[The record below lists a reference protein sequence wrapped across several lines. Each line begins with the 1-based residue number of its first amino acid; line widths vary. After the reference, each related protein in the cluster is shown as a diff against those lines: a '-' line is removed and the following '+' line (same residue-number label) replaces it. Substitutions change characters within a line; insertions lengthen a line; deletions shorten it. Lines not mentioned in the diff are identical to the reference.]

1 MRNKTNNLEVSLS
14 CKPLIIIVLC
24 TLLAWSVNSPI
35 LAQSNKNNDRD
46 LESLQ
51 KEFLEWKFG
60 MFLHYNM
67 ATYAQVEWATG
78 REDPRLFNPTNL
90 DCAQWADAAV
100 SANMKYAILTVKHT
114 GGWCL
119 WNSAHTDHDISMFK
133 NYKGGK
139 GDIVKEFTDA
149 FRSRGLKVGLY
160 YCFPL
165 HDKKWANYTTLP
177 VKDYEKGTADA
188 LSFIKNQF
196 KELLTNY
203 GEIDIIWVDQFASLH
218 GGLKKGDWRLI
229 KEYIHA
235 LQPNCIVIA
244 NNSFSP
250 YQTDIIGY
258 EYPWS
263 KKLPP
268 KGNKKPSEVCDKL
281 QRGWFSSVPLG
292 KDSEPIVDANY
303 IVNEMLIPLNANN
316 STYLL
321 NCAPNDRGLLPE
333 SVIQILGEVGK
344 VWEANMNK

>member
-1 MRNKTNNLEVSLS
+1 MKNKTHNLEISHYS
-14 CKPLIIIVLC
+14 RPLI
-24 TLLAWSVNSPI
+24 TLVIYTI
-35 LAQSNKNNDRD
+35 LALSVCVSVFAQSGKNSDRD
-46 LESLQ
+46 LESRQ

-78 REDPRLFNPTNL
+78 KEDPLIFNPSSL
-90 DCAQWADAAV
+90 DCEQWADAAV

-149 FRSRGLKVGLY
+149 FRNRDLKVGLY

-165 HDKKWANYTTLP
+165 HDRKWAKYSTLP
-177 VKDYEKGTADA
+177 VEDYEKGTADA

-218 GGLKKGDWRLI
+218 GGLKKGDWQLI

-244 NNSFSP
+244 NNANDP
-250 YQTDIIGY
+250 DQTDIIGY

-268 KGNKKPSEVCDKL
+268 EGNKIPSEVCDKL

-292 KDSEPIVDANY
+292 KDSDPIIDAHY
-303 IVNEMLIPLNANN
+303 IVNEMLVPLNANN

-321 NCAPNDRGLLPE
+321 NCAPNDRGLLPQ
-333 SVIQILGEVGK
+333 SVIQVLKEVGK
-344 VWEANMNK
+344 LWGANKSK

>member
-1 MRNKTNNLEVSLS
+1 MTTFAK
-14 CKPLIIIVLC
+14 
-24 TLLAWSVNSPI
+24 LLALI
-35 LAQSNKNNDRD
+35 ALLACTATVAQTIKSEDRD
-46 LESLQ
+46 FEMLQ
-51 KEFLEWKFG
+51 KEFLSWKFG

-78 REDPRLFNPTNL
+78 REDPQLFNPSNL
-90 DCAQWADAAV
+90 DFEQWADAAE

-119 WNSAHTDHDISMFK
+119 WNSAYTDHDISMFK
-133 NYKGGK
+133 NYKGGT

-149 FRSRGLKVGLY
+149 FRSKGIKVGLY

-165 HDKKWANYTTLP
+165 HDPKWANYSTLP
-177 VKDYEKGTADA
+177 VKDYGKETADA
-188 LSFIKNQF
+188 TGFIKNQF

-203 GEIDIIWVDQFASLH
+203 GKIDIIWVDQFASLH
-218 GGLKKGDWRLI
+218 GGLKKGDWQLI
-229 KEYIHA
+229 KSYIYT

-244 NNSFSP
+244 NNSHDP
-250 YQTDIIGY
+250 DQTDIVGY

-268 KGNKKPSEVCDKL
+268 EGNTVPSEVCDKL

-292 KDSEPIVDANY
+292 EDSDPIIDADY
-303 IVNEMLIPLNANN
+303 IVNKMLIPLNANH

-321 NCAPNDRGLLPE
+321 NCAPNDKGLLPE
-333 SVIQILGEVGK
+333 SVVHVLKEVGQE
-344 VWEANMNK
+344 WESREKE